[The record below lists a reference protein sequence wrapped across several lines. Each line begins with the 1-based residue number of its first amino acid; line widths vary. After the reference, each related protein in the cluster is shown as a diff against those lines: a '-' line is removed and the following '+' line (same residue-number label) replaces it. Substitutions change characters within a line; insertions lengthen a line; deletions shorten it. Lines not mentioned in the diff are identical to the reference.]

1 MKRTP
6 KAKKDNSARTRSHRK
21 VALPQAKKDDSTLTR
36 RHRNVA
42 LPLVVFVACMVGA
55 SFAAVPFYNW
65 FCRTTGFGG
74 VTQVA
79 TEAPAKPLTRK
90 IRVRF
95 DANVAGVPWEFQPEV
110 REIEVNIGET
120 VLVKYFATNVSSDET
135 VASATYNVS
144 PPQAGLYFAK
154 MQCFCFTEQRL
165 GPGEK
170 MPMPVVFFVRPE
182 IEEDAEARQ
191 ISTITLSYT
200 FFPVNKPKP
209 VAATAKPER
218 TN

>member
-1 MKRTP
+1 MSRAP
-6 KAKKDNSARTRSHRK
+6 KIDP
-21 VALPQAKKDDSTLTR
+21 ALAR

-55 SFAAVPFYNW
+55 SFAAVPFYDW

-79 TEAPAKPLTRK
+79 TEAPAKALDKK
-90 IRVRF
+90 IRIRF

-120 VLVKYFATNVSSDET
+120 FLVHYFATNLSGDET
-135 VASATYNVS
+135 VGTATYNVS
-144 PPQAGLYFAK
+144 PPQAGIYFAK

-165 GPGEK
+165 AGGEK
-170 MPMPVVFFVRPE
+170 MPMPVAFFVRPE
-182 IEEDAEARQ
+182 IDEDFEARQ
-191 ISTITLSYT
+191 IRTITLSYT
-200 FFPVNKPKP
+200 FFPVDKPKP
-209 VAATAKPER
+209 LAAAPKPER
-218 TN
+218 SN